1 MNFERLEGLV
11 ASLIES
17 GKETDRRMQETDR
30 LIKELRKSGKETEQ
44 FIKDLGKQTGE
55 TKQFIKDLGKQTGET
70 SQTIKDLSKQVGGID
85 RNIGFHAEQYFQNAL
100 DESLAFGGEKY
111 DKMIP
116 NLKYH
121 HKNINAEFDIV
132 LVNGKNTALIEVK
145 NRIHPDFVDELAEKK
160 LADFKKYFPEFI
172 KDKVFLGIAGFSFD
186 ESVLK
191 DAEERGIGIIR
202 QVGKSIEMSEYSLKP
217 Y

>member
-1 MNFERLEGLV
+1 MERKAELTSSDV
-11 ASLIES
+11 WAMFA
-17 GKETDRRMQETDR
+17 ETDRRMQETDR
-30 LIKELRKSGKETEQ
+30 QMR
-44 FIKDLGKQTGE
+44 E
-55 TKQFIKDLGKQTGET
+55 TKQFIKDL
-70 SQTIKDLSKQVGGID
+70 SKQIGGMD
-85 RNIGFHAEQYFQNAL
+85 KNIGFHAEQYFQDAL
-100 DESLAFGGEKY
+100 GDSLTFGGEKY

-145 NRIHPDFVDELAEKK
+145 NRIHSDFVEELAEKK
-160 LADFKKYFPEFI
+160 LADFKKYFPEYV
-172 KDKVFLGIAGFSFD
+172 KDKIFLGIAGFSFG
-186 ESVLK
+186 ENVLK
-191 DAEERGIGIIR
+191 DAEACGIGIIR